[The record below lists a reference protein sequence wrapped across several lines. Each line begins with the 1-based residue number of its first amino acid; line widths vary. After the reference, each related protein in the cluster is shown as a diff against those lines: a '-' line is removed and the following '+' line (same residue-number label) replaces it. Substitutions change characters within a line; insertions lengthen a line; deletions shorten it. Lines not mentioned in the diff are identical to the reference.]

1 MYPCDPPP
9 WYQNLS
15 RTDPGILIIRKPD
28 LHERILVKSMTG
40 NKGHFEKGQWVV
52 ESEPSVTPKG
62 GNEIDKRFTEATKSV
77 IRSVD
82 EVMKVTRDL
91 VTTEEGK
98 QYIEKTI
105 KDTQTQIQKSFDGII
120 SRVKDELDKNVK
132 KAK

>member
-1 MYPCDPPP
+1 
-9 WYQNLS
+9 
-15 RTDPGILIIRKPD
+15 
-28 LHERILVKSMTG
+28 MTG

-62 GNEIDKRFTEATKSV
+62 GNEIDKRFSEATKSV
-77 IRSVD
+77 IMSVD

-105 KDTQTQIQKSFDGII
+105 KDTQTQIQKSFDEII
-120 SRVKDELDKNVK
+120 SRVKVELDKNVK